1 MKSRLRRAAAVATL
15 VAGVCAGPLAA
26 NAESGNEWVT
36 YGGDTSNTRYSALT
50 QINTKNVADLRVQW
64 IRSLGSL
71 ESQESTP
78 LVINGVMYVTSSA
91 GPKTV
96 FALNAKD
103 GSIKWTF
110 EPDIPDDY
118 KQYTCCGIGNR
129 GLAYKDGKLFIG
141 RLDSKLT
148 ALDAETGKELWT
160 TQVNDY
166 KQGAGITSPPMLIK
180 DLVITGFTGGEFGV
194 RGALQAY
201 KQSDGSLVWRT
212 FSTPLPGEAGSETWK
227 DDSGKNGG
235 GTFWNVGAYDAK
247 LNLLYWGTGNAGP
260 WSTSQRGTD
269 KPDYGQYTNL
279 HTASTLAIDPDT
291 GKIVWSYQDTPADA
305 WDYDA
310 VNEQVLA
317 DVNIKG
323 HAQSALLKAGRDGFF
338 YVMDRATGKIISA
351 KPYVE
356 TNWATG
362 LDPETGKPIEAV
374 GKRPFLNVW
383 AKDVCPSLFGGKQ
396 WPPVSY
402 NPNTGLVY
410 IPAME
415 MCMDIQGKVE
425 EKTKG
430 KFYLGAEF
438 RMDTPPARPDPG
450 RLIAW
455 DPVQQK
461 QAWVIKE
468 DLPLLGGTMTT
479 KSGLVFYGN
488 IRGILH
494 AVDAKTGE
502 LLWKFNLGTGVNQSP
517 ITYMIDGK
525 QYLAIVAGRGAGAV
539 SFMGKAGER
548 AIASSPLGG
557 YVVVFALDNK

>member
-1 MKSRLRRAAAVATL
+1 MKSRLRRTAATAMVL
-15 VAGVCAGPLAA
+15 AGVCAGYT
-26 NAESGNEWVT
+26 NARADSGDEWVT
-36 YGGDTSNTRYSALT
+36 YGGDTSNTRYSTLS
-50 QINTKNVADLRVQW
+50 QINTQNVTGLRVAW
-64 IRSLGSL
+64 MRSLGSL

-91 GPKTV
+91 GPKTI

-103 GSIKWTF
+103 GSIKWTY
-110 EPDIPDDY
+110 EPDIPEDF

-129 GLAYKDGKLFIG
+129 GLAYKDGKLFVG

-148 ALDAETGKELWT
+148 ALDAETGRELWT

-180 DLVITGFTGGEFGV
+180 DLVITGYTGGEFGV

-212 FSTPLPGEAGSETWK
+212 YSTPLPGEPGSETWK
-227 DDSGKNGG
+227 GDSGKNGG

-260 WSTSQRGTD
+260 WSTEPRGAS
-269 KPDYGQYTNL
+269 KPDIGQYTNL
-279 HTASTLAIDPDT
+279 HTASTLALNPET

-305 WDYDA
+305 WDYDG

-317 DVNIKG
+317 DIDIKG
-323 HAQSALLKAGRDGFF
+323 RVEHTLLKAGRNGFF
-338 YVMDRATGKIISA
+338 YVMNRETGKIISA

-362 LDPETGKPIEAV
+362 VDPESGRPIEGV

-402 NPNTGLVY
+402 SPDTGLVY

-415 MCMDIQGKVE
+415 MCMDIMGKE
-425 EKTKG
+425 EQKKTG
-430 KFYLGAEF
+430 KFYLGADF
-438 RMDTPPARPDPG
+438 RMDTPPQRPDPG
-450 RLIAW
+450 RLLAW
-455 DPVQQK
+455 DPVNQK
-461 QAWVIKE
+461 TAWVIKE

-479 KSGLVFYGN
+479 KGGLVFYGN
-488 IRGILH
+488 IRGFLH
-494 AVDAKTGE
+494 AVDAKSGQV
-502 LLWKFNLGTGVNQSP
+502 LWKFNLGTGVNQSP

-525 QYLAIVAGRGAGAV
+525 QYLAVVAGRGAGAV

-548 AIASSPLGG
+548 AIAASPLGG
-557 YVVVFALDNK
+557 YVVVFALDK